1 MLDIFLLEQL
11 DAFARNGTLSRA
23 AEELHITQPAL
34 SRNMK
39 KLEESLGVSL
49 FTRENSKIS
58 LNETG
63 KVAAEYAQRALKAN
77 QEVIDMTL
85 AFDRRERSLTL
96 GACTILP
103 IYEILPMLQE
113 RFMNKA
119 ITTELANRE
128 QLMTNL
134 RNQTY
139 QLAIFADLPD
149 DRDLYCQRF
158 NEDRLCVSFPP
169 EHPLAKKEAIT
180 FDDLKDISVIAAGN
194 AGYWI
199 YVCEQ
204 HMPQKNLVV
213 QNNVE
218 ALVELVASSSMPVF
232 SSQHLVD
239 QGNAAPGRVTVPIT
253 DESAHVVFYL
263 ACLNS
268 EKQKYASL
276 FNAVR
281 SQAIRTAATTIPFLT
296 GNVKEDL
303 SGL

>member
-11 DAFARNGTLSRA
+11 DAFARNGTLTSA

-39 KLEESLGVSL
+39 KLEEALGVSL
-49 FTRENSKIS
+49 FNRENSKIS

-103 IYEILPMLQE
+103 IYEILPLLQE
-113 RFMNKA
+113 RFMDKA

-128 QLMTNL
+128 QMLAGL
-134 RNQTY
+134 RSRNY
-139 QLAIFADLPD
+139 QLAIFADLPE

-218 ALVELVASSSMPVF
+218 ALVELVDSSSMPVSVPSILWSRETPRRAGLLCLSWTRLRTPF
-232 SSQHLVD
+232 SIWPV
-239 QGNAAPGRVTVPIT
+239 
-253 DESAHVVFYL
+253 
-263 ACLNS
+263 
-268 EKQKYASL
+268 
-276 FNAVR
+276 
-281 SQAIRTAATTIPFLT
+281 
-296 GNVKEDL
+296 
-303 SGL
+303 

>member
-11 DAFARNGTLSRA
+11 DAFARNGTLTSA

-39 KLEESLGVSL
+39 KLEEALGVSL
-49 FTRENSKIS
+49 FTRESSKIS

-63 KVAAEYAQRALKAN
+63 KIAAEYAQRALKAN

-103 IYEILPMLQE
+103 IYEILLLLQE
-113 RFMNKA
+113 RFMDKA
-119 ITTELANRE
+119 ITTELTNRE
-128 QLMTNL
+128 QMLAGL
-134 RNQTY
+134 RSRNY
-139 QLAIFADLPD
+139 QLAIFADLPE

-218 ALVELVASSSMPVF
+218 ALVELVDSSSMPVF
-232 SSQHLVD
+232 SSRRLVE
-239 QGNAAPGRVTVPIT
+239 QGNAAPGRVTVPIM
-253 DESAHVVFYL
+253 DEAAHAVFYL
-263 ACLNS
+263 ACLSS
-268 EKQKYASL
+268 EKQKYMSL

-281 SQAIRTAATTIPFLT
+281 SQAIRMTSTAIPFLAR
-296 GNVKEDL
+296 
-303 SGL
+303 

>member
-11 DAFARNGTLSRA
+11 DAFARNGTLTSA

-39 KLEESLGVSL
+39 KLEEALGVSL
-49 FTRENSKIS
+49 FTRESSKIS

-103 IYEILPMLQE
+103 IYEILPLLQE
-113 RFMNKA
+113 RFMDKA
-119 ITTELANRE
+119 ITTELTNRE
-128 QLMTNL
+128 QMLAGL
-134 RNQTY
+134 RSRNY
-139 QLAIFADLPD
+139 QLAIFADLPE

-194 AGYWI
+194 AGFWI
-199 YVCEQ
+199 DVCEQ
-204 HMPQKNLVV
+204 HMPKKNLVI
-213 QNNVE
+213 QHNVE
-218 ALVELVASSSMPVF
+218 ALVELVDSSSMPVF
-232 SSQHLVD
+232 SSRHLVE
-239 QGNAAPGRVTVPIT
+239 QGNAAPGRITVPIM
-253 DESAHVVFYL
+253 DEAAHAVFYL
-263 ACLNS
+263 ACLSS
-268 EKQKYASL
+268 EKQKYMSL

-281 SQAIRTAATTIPFLT
+281 SQAIRMTSTAIPFLAR
-296 GNVKEDL
+296 
-303 SGL
+303 

>member
-11 DAFARNGTLSRA
+11 DAFARNGTLTSA

-39 KLEESLGVSL
+39 KLEEALGVSL
-49 FTRENSKIS
+49 FNRENSKIS

-103 IYEILPMLQE
+103 IYEILPLLQE
-113 RFMNKA
+113 RFMDKA

-128 QLMTNL
+128 QMLAGL
-134 RNQTY
+134 RSRNY
-139 QLAIFADLPD
+139 QLAIFADLPE

-169 EHPLAKKEAIT
+169 EHPLAIKEAIT

-218 ALVELVASSSMPVF
+218 ALVELVDSSSMPVF
-232 SSQHLVD
+232 SSQHLVE
-239 QGNAAPGRVTVPIT
+239 QGNAAPGRVTVPVL
-253 DESAHVVFYL
+253 DEAAHAVFYL
-263 ACLNS
+263 ACLSS
-268 EKQKYASL
+268 EKQKYMSL

-281 SQAIRTAATTIPFLT
+281 AQTIRMTSTTIPFLAR
-296 GNVKEDL
+296 
-303 SGL
+303 

>member
-11 DAFARNGTLSRA
+11 DAFARCGTLSRA

-39 KLEESLGVSL
+39 KLEESMGVSL
-49 FTRENSKIS
+49 FIRENSRIS

-63 KVAAEYAQRALKAN
+63 KVAAEYARRALNAN

-85 AFDRRERSLTL
+85 AFDRRERNLTL

-103 IYEILPMLQE
+103 IYEILPLLQE
-113 RFMNKA
+113 RFTDKA

-128 QLMTNL
+128 QLLTNL
-134 RNQTY
+134 RSHNF
-139 QLAIFADLPD
+139 QLIILADLPED
-149 DRDLYCQRF
+149 KDLYCQCF
-158 NEDRLCVSFPP
+158 NDDRLCISVPP

-180 FDDLKDISVIAAGN
+180 FADLQEISVIAAGN
-194 AGYWI
+194 AGYWL

-204 HMPQKNLVV
+204 NMPTKNLVV

-218 ALVELVASSSMPVF
+218 ALVELVDSSSMPVF
-232 SSQHLVD
+232 SSMHLVE
-239 QGNAAPGRVTVPIT
+239 QGNAAPGRVTVPIM
-253 DESAHVVFYL
+253 DEAAHVVFYL
-263 ACLNS
+263 ACLS
-268 EKQKYASL
+268 TEKQKYVSL

-281 SQAIRTAATTIPFLT
+281 SQAIRMAATKIPFLSR
-296 GNVKEDL
+296 G
-303 SGL
+303 